1 MSQEQKTGVDE
12 EDEADEEDEGDE
24 GDNGDEGYKRELT
37 VYNRET
43 VTLSIDVDE
52 VNQT

>member
-12 EDEADEEDEGDE
+12 EDEADE

>member
-12 EDEADEEDEGDE
+12 EDEADE

-43 VTLSIDVDE
+43 VTLSIYVDE

>member
-1 MSQEQKTGVDE
+1 MFQEQKTGVDE
-12 EDEADEEDEGDE
+12 EDEADEEDEGD
-24 GDNGDEGYKRELT
+24 NGDEGDKRELT

>member
-12 EDEADEEDEGDE
+12 EDEADEEDE

-43 VTLSIDVDE
+43 VTLSIYM
-52 VNQT
+52 